1 MAGGRKNIEHRE
13 AGAARQRE
21 RRHRIREH
29 PDQKIGEADSRIAV
43 ETAAAGEAREK
54 ARRADFFLF
63 DIKQHPSQFPCI
75 AQSEIEPLPGNW
87 VERLRGVA
95 DRENSGRG
103 VDGAAAQR
111 QRKGR
116 SRARRT
122 ELPEP
127 SAESLTQAR
136 QKLAVGKAA
145 QLLGRPDREFLA
157 RLKLAVG
164 KAAQLLGRRR
174 TRAPYQ
180 GVAIS
185 EGEQRERPLE
195 SEALPR
201 SAARR
206 P

>member
-54 ARRADFFLF
+54 VRRADFFLF

-116 SRARRT
+116 SGARRT

-145 QLLGRPDREFLA
+145 QLLGR
-157 RLKLAVG
+157 
-164 KAAQLLGRRR
+164 RR

-180 GVAIS
+180 GVAVS

-206 P
+206 PFGGN